1 MLQST
6 ALSGTVPADAPAG
19 AAGGGMVQMRAVEL
33 GSFTPSVVLE
43 VARRTGALTDAGL
56 DVAERPVPS
65 SPSQFRSLID
75 GDLHVGLTNPD
86 NVLAYRF
93 DPDNP
98 LGELVDARI
107 LAGIDRGLGLGVW
120 ARPGAVLDDLR
131 GAAIGV
137 DVPGSGFA
145 LALFTLLERRGLVRD
160 DYEVV
165 KLGSTPQRLQALLDG
180 GCVATMLGAGN
191 DLSAEAAGCTLI
203 ASVRDELAPYLAT
216 VVCVVR
222 DEHLEVGHD
231 LADVL
236 TATAAGIVAGDLTGL
251 AVEAATA
258 RLGLGDEL
266 AQRYVAGLADPVD
279 GLVVDGAVD
288 PAALRTVLDLRR
300 HWLPRVVDGRDVL
313 ADALD
318 DPGLVVRR

>member
-1 MLQST
+1 MAQ
-6 ALSGTVPADAPAG
+6 A
-19 AAGGGMVQMRAVEL
+19 RAVEL

-43 VARRTGALTDAGL
+43 VARRTGALHDAAL
-56 DVAERPVPS
+56 MVTETAVAS
-65 SPSQFRSLID
+65 SPAQFRSLID
-75 GDLHVGLTNPD
+75 GELHVGLTNPD

-93 DPDNP
+93 DPHNP

-120 ARPGAVLDDLR
+120 ARPGADLEDLR
-131 GAAIGV
+131 GARVGV

-145 LALFTLLERRGLVRD
+145 LALFTLLERRGLARD

-191 DLSAEAAGCTLI
+191 ELTAEAAGCELI

-231 LADVL
+231 LAAVL
-236 TATAAGIVAGDLTGL
+236 TATAAGIVGGELTDV
-251 AVEAATA
+251 AVDAAA
-258 RLGLGDEL
+258 DRLGLGEDL
-266 AQRYVAGLADPVD
+266 ARRYVDGLADPVD

-288 PAALRTVLDLRR
+288 HDALRTVLDLRR
-300 HWLPRVVDGRDVL
+300 HWLPRVVEGRDVL
-313 ADALD
+313 ADALS

>member
-1 MLQST
+1 M
-6 ALSGTVPADAPAG
+6 A
-19 AAGGGMVQMRAVEL
+19 QMRAVEL

-43 VARRTGALTDAGL
+43 VARRTGALEDAGL
-56 DVAERPVPS
+56 DVTERPVPS
-65 SPSQFRSLID
+65 SPAQFRALID
-75 GDLHVGLTNPD
+75 GTLHVGLTNPD

-93 DPDNP
+93 DQQNP

-131 GAAIGV
+131 GAPIGV

-145 LALFTLLERRGLVRD
+145 LALFTLLERRGLARD
-160 DYEVV
+160 DYEVI
-165 KLGSTPQRLQALLDG
+165 KLGSTPQRLRALLDG
-180 GCVATMLGAGN
+180 GCTATMLGAGN
-191 DLSAEAAGCTLI
+191 ELAAEAAGCTLI

-222 DEHLEVGHD
+222 DQHLEVGHD
-231 LADVL
+231 VSGVL
-236 TATAAGIVAGDLTGL
+236 TATAAGIVAGELTDV
-251 AVEAATA
+251 AIEAAA
-258 RLGLGDEL
+258 SGLGLDDDL
-266 AQRYVAGLADPVD
+266 ARRYVQGLADPVD
-279 GLVVDGAVD
+279 GLVVDGSVD
-288 PAALRTVLDLRR
+288 PAALRTVLELRR

>member
-1 MLQST
+1 M
-6 ALSGTVPADAPAG
+6 
-19 AAGGGMVQMRAVEL
+19 AAARVVQL

-43 VARRTGALTDAGL
+43 VARRTGALADAGL
-56 DVAERPVPS
+56 DVDEHPVPS
-65 SPSQFRSLID
+65 SPAQFASLIE
-75 GDLHVGLTNPD
+75 GDLHVGITNPD

-93 DPDNP
+93 DPQNP
-98 LGELVDARI
+98 LEQRVDARI
-107 LAGIDRGLGLGVW
+107 LAGVDRGLGLGVW
-120 ARPGAVLDDLR
+120 ARPGTDVEDLR
-131 GAAIGV
+131 GARIGV

-145 LALFTLLERRGLVRD
+145 LALFTLLERRGLARD

-165 KLGSTPQRLQALLDG
+165 KLGSTPKRLQALLDG
-180 GCVATMLGAGN
+180 DCAATMLGAGN
-191 DLSAEAAGCTLI
+191 ELTARAAGCTEV
-203 ASVRDELAPYLAT
+203 ATVRDELSPYLAT

-236 TATAAGIVAGDLTGL
+236 TATSARIVGGEVTDTAVQAAA
-251 AVEAATA
+251 A
-258 RLGLGDEL
+258 RLGLPDDL
-266 AQRYVAGLADPVD
+266 ARQYVAGMADPRD
-279 GLVVDGAVD
+279 GLVVDGSVD

-313 ADALD
+313 ADALE

>member
-1 MLQST
+1 M
-6 ALSGTVPADAPAG
+6 ALA
-19 AAGGGMVQMRAVEL
+19 RAVEL

-43 VARRTGALTDAGL
+43 VARRTGALAAAGL
-56 DVAERPVPS
+56 EVFERGVTS
-65 SPSQFRSLID
+65 SPAQFRSLID
-75 GDLHVGLTNPD
+75 DELHVGLTNPD

-93 DPDNP
+93 DPGNP

-107 LAGIDRGLGLGVW
+107 LAGVDRGLGLGVW
-120 ARPGAVLDDLR
+120 ARPGTGLDDLR
-131 GAAIGV
+131 GARVGV

-145 LALFTLLERRGLVRD
+145 LALFTLLERRGLARD
-160 DYEVV
+160 EYEVV
-165 KLGSTPQRLQALLDG
+165 KLGSTPQRLRALLDG
-180 GCVATMLGAGN
+180 DCAATMLGAGN
-191 DLSAEAAGCTLI
+191 ELTAEAAGYTLV
-203 ASVRDELAPYLAT
+203 ASVRDELSPYLAT

-236 TATAAGIVAGDLTGL
+236 TATSAGIVGGAL
-251 AVEAATA
+251 ADTAVKAAAA
-258 RLGLGDEL
+258 RLGLDDEL
-266 AQRYVAGLADPVD
+266 AQRYVDRLADPLD

-313 ADALD
+313 AGALD

>member
-1 MLQST
+1 MTQ
-6 ALSGTVPADAPAG
+6 A
-19 AAGGGMVQMRAVEL
+19 RAVEL

-56 DVAERPVPS
+56 DVTESAVAS
-65 SPSQFRSLID
+65 SPAQFRSLID
-75 GDLHVGLTNPD
+75 GELHVGLTNPD

-98 LGELVDARI
+98 LGQLVDARI
-107 LAGIDRGLGLGVW
+107 LGGVDRGLGLGVW
-120 ARPGAVLDDLR
+120 ASPGADLEDLR
-131 GAAIGV
+131 GARVGV

-145 LALFTLLERRGLVRD
+145 LALFTLLERRGLARD

-165 KLGSTPQRLQALLDG
+165 QLGSTPQRLKALLDG

-191 DLSAEAAGCTLI
+191 ELTAEAAGCTLV

-231 LADVL
+231 LAEVL
-236 TATAAGIVAGDLTGL
+236 TATSAGIVAGRLTDL
-251 AVEAATA
+251 AVEAAAA
-258 RLGLGDEL
+258 RLGLGEDL
-266 AQRYVAGLADPVD
+266 ARRYVEGLADPVD
-279 GLVVDGAVD
+279 GLVVDGSVD

-300 HWLPRVVDGRDVL
+300 HWLPRVVEGHDVL
-313 ADALD
+313 AHALD
-318 DPGLVVRR
+318 DPGLVVRQ

>member
-1 MLQST
+1 MTL
-6 ALSGTVPADAPAG
+6 ARV
-19 AAGGGMVQMRAVEL
+19 VEL

-43 VARRTGALTDAGL
+43 VARRTGALAAAGL
-56 DVAERPVPS
+56 EVFERPVPS
-65 SPSQFRSLID
+65 SPAQFRSLID
-75 GDLHVGLTNPD
+75 DELHVGLTNPD

-93 DPDNP
+93 DPQNP

-107 LAGIDRGLGLGVW
+107 LAGVDRGLGLGVW
-120 ARPGAVLDDLR
+120 ARPGATLDDLR
-131 GAAIGV
+131 GAVVGV

-145 LALFTLLERRGLVRD
+145 LALFTLLERRGLARD
-160 DYEVV
+160 DYEVA

-180 GCVATMLGAGN
+180 GCAATMLGAGN
-191 DLSAEAAGCTLI
+191 ELAAEAAGCTLI
-203 ASVRDELAPYLAT
+203 ASVRDELSPYLAT

-236 TATAAGIVAGDLTGL
+236 TATAAGIVGGGL
-251 AVEAATA
+251 ADTAVEAAA
-258 RLGLGDEL
+258 AQLGLDDDL
-266 AQRYVAGLADPVD
+266 AQRYVARLADPLD
-279 GLVVDGAVD
+279 GLVVDGSVD

-313 ADALD
+313 ADALA

>member
-1 MLQST
+1 MGV
-6 ALSGTVPADAPAG
+6 ARV
-19 AAGGGMVQMRAVEL
+19 VEL

-43 VARRTGALTDAGL
+43 VARRTGALAAAGL
-56 DVAERPVPS
+56 EVFERPVPS
-65 SPSQFRSLID
+65 SPAQFRSLID
-75 GDLHVGLTNPD
+75 DELHVGLTNPD

-93 DPDNP
+93 DPQNP
-98 LGELVDARI
+98 LGEMVDARI

-120 ARPGAVLDDLR
+120 ARPGATLDDLR
-131 GAAIGV
+131 GAVVGV

-145 LALFTLLERRGLVRD
+145 LALFTLLERRGLDRD

-180 GCVATMLGAGN
+180 DCSATMLGAGN
-191 DLSAEAAGCTLI
+191 ELAAEAAGCTLI
-203 ASVRDELAPYLAT
+203 ASVRDELSPYLAT

-236 TATAAGIVAGDLTGL
+236 TATAAGIVRGEL
-251 AVEAATA
+251 ARTAVAAA
-258 RLGLGDEL
+258 ADRLSLDDDL
-266 AQRYVAGLADPVD
+266 AQRYVDRLADPGD

-313 ADALD
+313 ADALT

>member
-1 MLQST
+1 M
-6 ALSGTVPADAPAG
+6 AV
-19 AAGGGMVQMRAVEL
+19 VRVVEL

-43 VARRTGALTDAGL
+43 VARRTGALTAAGL
-56 DVAERPVPS
+56 EVFERPVPS
-65 SPSQFRSLID
+65 SPGQFRALID
-75 GDLHVGLTNPD
+75 GELHVGLTNPD

-93 DPDNP
+93 DPQNP

-120 ARPGAVLDDLR
+120 ARPGTAVEDLR
-131 GAAIGV
+131 GARVGV

-145 LALFTLLERRGLVRD
+145 LALFTLLERRGLARD

-165 KLGSTPQRLQALLDG
+165 KLGSTPQRLAALLDG
-180 GCVATMLGAGN
+180 GCAATMLGAGN
-191 DLSAEAAGCTLI
+191 ELTAEAAGCTLV
-203 ASVRDELAPYLAT
+203 ARVCDELAPYLAT

-231 LADVL
+231 LATVL
-236 TATAAGIVAGDLTGL
+236 TITAARIVDGSLTGT
-251 AVEAATA
+251 AVAAAAA
-258 RLGLGDEL
+258 RLGLDDEL
-266 AQRYVAGLADPVD
+266 ARRYVEGLADPVD
-279 GLVVDGAVD
+279 GLVTDGSVD

>member
-1 MLQST
+1 MTL
-6 ALSGTVPADAPAG
+6 ARV
-19 AAGGGMVQMRAVEL
+19 VEL

-43 VARRTGALTDAGL
+43 VARRTGALAAAGL
-56 DVAERPVPS
+56 EVFERAVPS
-65 SPSQFRSLID
+65 SPAQFRSLID
-75 GDLHVGLTNPD
+75 DELHVGLTNPD

-93 DPDNP
+93 DPQNP

-107 LAGIDRGLGLGVW
+107 LAGVDRGLGLGVW
-120 ARPGAVLDDLR
+120 ARPGATLDDLR
-131 GAAIGV
+131 GAVVGV

-145 LALFTLLERRGLVRD
+145 LALFTLLERRGLGRD

-180 GCVATMLGAGN
+180 GCSATMLGAGN
-191 DLSAEAAGCTLI
+191 ELAAEAAGCRLV
-203 ASVRDELAPYLAT
+203 ASVRDELSPYLAT

-236 TATAAGIVAGDLTGL
+236 TATAAGIVGGALAGT
-251 AVEAATA
+251 AVEAAAA
-258 RLGLGDEL
+258 RLGLDDDL
-266 AQRYVAGLADPVD
+266 AQRYVARLADPLD
-279 GLVVDGAVD
+279 GLVVDGSVD

-313 ADALD
+313 ADALA

>member
-1 MLQST
+1 MTL
-6 ALSGTVPADAPAG
+6 ARV
-19 AAGGGMVQMRAVEL
+19 VEL

-43 VARRTGALTDAGL
+43 VARRTGALAAAGL
-56 DVAERPVPS
+56 EVFERPVPS
-65 SPSQFRSLID
+65 SPAQFRSLID
-75 GDLHVGLTNPD
+75 DELHVGLTNPD

-93 DPDNP
+93 DPQNP

-107 LAGIDRGLGLGVW
+107 LAGVDRGLGLGVW
-120 ARPGAVLDDLR
+120 ARPGATLDDLR
-131 GAAIGV
+131 GAVVGV

-145 LALFTLLERRGLVRD
+145 LALFTLLERRGLGRD

-180 GCVATMLGAGN
+180 GCAATMLGAGN
-191 DLSAEAAGCTLI
+191 ELAAEAAGCTLL
-203 ASVRDELAPYLAT
+203 ASVRDELSPYLAT

-231 LADVL
+231 LGDVL
-236 TATAAGIVAGDLTGL
+236 TATAAGIVGGGL
-251 AVEAATA
+251 VDTAVEAAAA
-258 RLGLGDEL
+258 RLGLDDDL
-266 AQRYVAGLADPVD
+266 AQRYVARLADPLD
-279 GLVVDGAVD
+279 GLVVDGSVD

-313 ADALD
+313 ADALA

>member
-1 MLQST
+1 MTL
-6 ALSGTVPADAPAG
+6 ARV
-19 AAGGGMVQMRAVEL
+19 VEL

-43 VARRTGALTDAGL
+43 VARRTGALAAAGL
-56 DVAERPVPS
+56 EVFERPVPS
-65 SPSQFRSLID
+65 SPAQFRSLID
-75 GDLHVGLTNPD
+75 DELHVGLTNPD

-93 DPDNP
+93 DPQNP

-107 LAGIDRGLGLGVW
+107 LAGVDRGLGLGVW
-120 ARPGAVLDDLR
+120 ARPGATLDDLR
-131 GAAIGV
+131 GAVVGV

-145 LALFTLLERRGLVRD
+145 LALFTLLERRGLGRD

-180 GCVATMLGAGN
+180 GCAATMLGAGN
-191 DLSAEAAGCTLI
+191 ELAAEAAGCTLV
-203 ASVRDELAPYLAT
+203 ASVRDELSPYLAT

-236 TATAAGIVAGDLTGL
+236 TATAAGIVGGALADT
-251 AVEAATA
+251 AVEAAAA
-258 RLGLGDEL
+258 RLGLDDDL
-266 AQRYVAGLADPVD
+266 AQRYVARLADPLD
-279 GLVVDGAVD
+279 GLVVDGSVD

-313 ADALD
+313 ADALA

>member
-1 MLQST
+1 MTL
-6 ALSGTVPADAPAG
+6 ARV
-19 AAGGGMVQMRAVEL
+19 VEL

-43 VARRTGALTDAGL
+43 VARRTGALAAAGL
-56 DVAERPVPS
+56 EVFERAVPS
-65 SPSQFRSLID
+65 SPAQFRSLID
-75 GDLHVGLTNPD
+75 DELHVGLTNPD

-93 DPDNP
+93 DPQNP

-120 ARPGAVLDDLR
+120 ARPGATLEDLR
-131 GAAIGV
+131 GAAVAV

-145 LALFTLLERRGLVRD
+145 LALFTLLERRGLGRD

-165 KLGSTPQRLQALLDG
+165 KLGSTPQRLKALLDG
-180 GCVATMLGAGN
+180 RCAATMLGAGN
-191 DLSAEAAGCTLI
+191 ELAAEAAGCTLV
-203 ASVRDELAPYLAT
+203 ASVRDELSPYLAT

-236 TATAAGIVAGDLTGL
+236 TATAAGIVGGPL
-251 AVEAATA
+251 ADTAIEAAVA
-258 RLGLGDEL
+258 RLGLDDDL
-266 AQRYVAGLADPVD
+266 ARRYVARLADPLD
-279 GLVVDGAVD
+279 GLVVDGSVD
-288 PAALRTVLDLRR
+288 EAALRTVLDLRR

-313 ADALD
+313 ADALA

>member
-1 MLQST
+1 MTL
-6 ALSGTVPADAPAG
+6 ARV
-19 AAGGGMVQMRAVEL
+19 VEL

-43 VARRTGALTDAGL
+43 VARRTGALAAAGL
-56 DVAERPVPS
+56 EVFERAVPS
-65 SPSQFRSLID
+65 SPAQFRSLID
-75 GDLHVGLTNPD
+75 DELHVGLTNPD

-93 DPDNP
+93 DPQNP

-120 ARPGAVLDDLR
+120 ARPGATLDDLR
-131 GAAIGV
+131 GAVVGV

-145 LALFTLLERRGLVRD
+145 LALFTLLERRGLGRD
-160 DYEVV
+160 DYEVL

-180 GCVATMLGAGN
+180 GCAATMLGAGN
-191 DLSAEAAGCTLI
+191 ELAAEAAGCTLV
-203 ASVRDELAPYLAT
+203 ASVRDELSPYLAT

-236 TATAAGIVAGDLTGL
+236 TATAAGIVGGALAGT
-251 AVEAATA
+251 AVEAAA
-258 RLGLGDEL
+258 VRLGLDDDL
-266 AQRYVAGLADPVD
+266 AQRYVARLTDPLD
-279 GLVVDGAVD
+279 GLVVDGSVD

-313 ADALD
+313 AGALA

>member
-1 MLQST
+1 M
-6 ALSGTVPADAPAG
+6 AV
-19 AAGGGMVQMRAVEL
+19 VRAVEL
-33 GSFTPSVVLE
+33 GSFTSSVVLE
-43 VARRTGALTDAGL
+43 VARRTGALAAAGL
-56 DVAERPVPS
+56 EVFERPVPS
-65 SPSQFRSLID
+65 SPAQFRALID
-75 GDLHVGLTNPD
+75 GELHVGLTNPD

-93 DPDNP
+93 DPGNP
-98 LGELVDARI
+98 LGERVDARI

-120 ARPGAVLDDLR
+120 ARPGTSAEDLR
-131 GAAIGV
+131 GARVGV

-145 LALFTLLERRGLVRD
+145 LALFTLLERRGLARD

-165 KLGSTPQRLQALLDG
+165 KLGSTPQRLRALLDG
-180 GCVATMLGAGN
+180 DCAATMLGAGN
-191 DLSAEAAGCTLI
+191 ELTAEAAGCSLV
-203 ASVRDELAPYLAT
+203 ASVRDELSPYLAT

-231 LADVL
+231 LAAVL
-236 TATAAGIVAGDLTGL
+236 TATAARIVRGDLTST
-251 AVEAATA
+251 AVDAAAA
-258 RLGLGDEL
+258 RLGLEEAL
-266 AQRYVAGLADPVD
+266 AQRYVERLADPGD
-279 GLVVDGAVD
+279 GLVPDGAVD

>member
-1 MLQST
+1 
-6 ALSGTVPADAPAG
+6 
-19 AAGGGMVQMRAVEL
+19 MVRARVVEL
-33 GSFTPSVVLE
+33 GSFTPSVLLE
-43 VARRTGALTDAGL
+43 VARRTGALAAAGL
-56 DVAERPVPS
+56 EVFERPVPS

-75 GDLHVGLTNPD
+75 DELHVGLTNPD

-93 DPDNP
+93 DPQNP
-98 LGELVDARI
+98 LGEVVDARI

-120 ARPGAVLDDLR
+120 ARPGTSLEDLR
-131 GAAIGV
+131 GAVVGV

-145 LALFTLLERRGLVRD
+145 LALFTLLERHGLGRD
-160 DYEVV
+160 DYDVV

-180 GCVATMLGAGN
+180 GCAATMLGAGN
-191 DLSAEAAGCTLI
+191 ELTAEAAGCTLV
-203 ASVRDELAPYLAT
+203 ASVRDELSPYLAT

-222 DEHLEVGHD
+222 DAHLEVGHD

-236 TATAAGIVAGDLTGL
+236 TATGARIVGGELTSTAIAA
-251 AVEAATA
+251 AAD
-258 RLGLGDEL
+258 RLGLDHDL
-266 AQRYVAGLADPVD
+266 AGKYVERLADPGD
-279 GLVVDGAVD
+279 GLVVDGSVD

-313 ADALD
+313 AHALD

>member
-1 MLQST
+1 
-6 ALSGTVPADAPAG
+6 
-19 AAGGGMVQMRAVEL
+19 MRVVEL

-43 VARRTGALTDAGL
+43 VARRTGTLARAGL
-56 DVAERPVPS
+56 EVVEHGVSS
-65 SPSQFRSLID
+65 SPDQFRSLID
-75 GDLHVGLTNPD
+75 GELHVGLTNPD

-98 LGELVDARI
+98 LGGLVDARI
-107 LAGIDRGLGLGVW
+107 LGGVDRGLGLGVW
-120 ARPGAVLDDLR
+120 ARPGATVEDLR
-131 GAAIGV
+131 GARIGV

-145 LALFTLLERRGLVRD
+145 LALFTLLERRGLARD

-180 GCVATMLGAGN
+180 GCTATMLGAGN
-191 DLSAEAAGCTLI
+191 ELSAEAAGCTLL

-231 LADVL
+231 LAAVL
-236 TATAAGIVAGDLTGL
+236 TETAAGIVGGELGDL
-251 AVEAATA
+251 AVDAATS
-258 RLGLGDEL
+258 RLGLDDVL
-266 AQRYVAGLADPVD
+266 ARRYVEGLADPVD
-279 GLVVDGAVD
+279 GLVVDGSVD
-288 PAALRTVLDLRR
+288 PAALRTVLELRR
-300 HWLPRVVDGRDVL
+300 HWLPRVVEGRDLL
-313 ADALD
+313 AGALD

>member
-1 MLQST
+1 MTL
-6 ALSGTVPADAPAG
+6 ARV
-19 AAGGGMVQMRAVEL
+19 VEL

-43 VARRTGALTDAGL
+43 VARRTGALSAAGL
-56 DVAERPVPS
+56 EVFERPVPS
-65 SPSQFRSLID
+65 SPAQFRSLID
-75 GDLHVGLTNPD
+75 DELHVGLTNPD

-93 DPDNP
+93 DPQNP

-120 ARPGAVLDDLR
+120 ARPGATVDDLR
-131 GAAIGV
+131 GAVVGV

-145 LALFTLLERRGLVRD
+145 LALFTLLERRGLGRD

-180 GCVATMLGAGN
+180 GCAATMLGAGN
-191 DLSAEAAGCTLI
+191 ELAAEAAGCTLV
-203 ASVRDELAPYLAT
+203 ASVRDELSPYLAT

-231 LADVL
+231 LSDVL
-236 TATAAGIVAGDLTGL
+236 TATSAGIVGGALAGT
-251 AVEAATA
+251 AVEAAAA
-258 RLGLGDEL
+258 RLGLDDEL
-266 AQRYVAGLADPVD
+266 AQRYVARLADPLD
-279 GLVVDGAVD
+279 GLVVDGSVD

-300 HWLPRVVDGRDVL
+300 HWLPRMVDGRDVL
-313 ADALD
+313 ADALA

>member
-1 MLQST
+1 
-6 ALSGTVPADAPAG
+6 
-19 AAGGGMVQMRAVEL
+19 MVRAREVEL

-43 VARRTGALTDAGL
+43 VARRTGALLEAGL
-56 DVAERPVPS
+56 DVTEHAVGS
-65 SPSQFRSLID
+65 SPGQFRSLID
-75 GDLHVGLTNPD
+75 GELHVGLTNPD

-120 ARPGAVLDDLR
+120 ARPGAEVSDLR
-131 GAAIGV
+131 GAVIGV

-145 LALFTLLERRGLVRD
+145 LALFTLLERRGLARD

-165 KLGSTPQRLQALLDG
+165 KLGSTPRRLRALLEG
-180 GCVATMLGAGN
+180 GCAATMLGAGN
-191 DLSAEAAGCTLI
+191 QLTAEAAGCTLI
-203 ASVRDELAPYLAT
+203 ASVGGDLGPYLAT

-222 DEHLEVGHD
+222 DEHLELGHD
-231 LADVL
+231 LAEVL
-236 TATAAGIVAGDLTGL
+236 ISTAAGIVDGTLGDV
-251 AVEAATA
+251 AAAAATR
-258 RLGLGDEL
+258 RLGLDDEL
-266 AQRYVAGLADPVD
+266 ARTYVAGLADPVA
-279 GLVVDGAVD
+279 GLVVDGSVD

-300 HWLPRVVDGRDVL
+300 HWLPRLVDGRDVL

>member
-1 MLQST
+1 MTL
-6 ALSGTVPADAPAG
+6 ARV
-19 AAGGGMVQMRAVEL
+19 VEL

-43 VARRTGALTDAGL
+43 VARRTGALAAAGL
-56 DVAERPVPS
+56 EVFERPVPS
-65 SPSQFRSLID
+65 SPAQFRSLID
-75 GDLHVGLTNPD
+75 DELHVGLTNPD

-93 DPDNP
+93 DPENP

-120 ARPGAVLDDLR
+120 ARPGATLDDLR
-131 GAAIGV
+131 GAVVGV

-145 LALFTLLERRGLVRD
+145 LALFTLLERRGLGRD

-165 KLGSTPQRLQALLDG
+165 RLGSTPQRLQALLGG
-180 GCVATMLGAGN
+180 GCAATMLGAGN
-191 DLSAEAAGCTLI
+191 ELAAEAAGCTLV
-203 ASVRDELAPYLAT
+203 ASVRDELSPYLAT

-236 TATAAGIVAGDLTGL
+236 TATAAGIVGGGL
-251 AVEAATA
+251 ADTAVEAAAA
-258 RLGLGDEL
+258 RLGLDDDL
-266 AQRYVAGLADPVD
+266 AQRYVDRLADPLD
-279 GLVVDGAVD
+279 GLVVDGSVD

-313 ADALD
+313 ADALA

>member
-1 MLQST
+1 MAQ
-6 ALSGTVPADAPAG
+6 A
-19 AAGGGMVQMRAVEL
+19 RAVEL

-43 VARRTGALTDAGL
+43 VARRTGALDDAAL
-56 DVAERPVPS
+56 VVTETAVAA
-65 SPSQFRSLID
+65 SPAQFRSLID
-75 GDLHVGLTNPD
+75 GALHVGLTNPD

-93 DPDNP
+93 DPHNP

-107 LAGIDRGLGLGVW
+107 LAGIDRGLGLGAW
-120 ARPGAVLDDLR
+120 ARPGATIADMR
-131 GAAIGV
+131 GARIGV

-145 LALFTLLERRGLVRD
+145 LALFTMLERRGLARD

-191 DLSAEAAGCTLI
+191 ELTAEAAGCELI

-216 VVCVVR
+216 IVCVVR

-231 LADVL
+231 LAAVL
-236 TATAAGIVAGDLTGL
+236 TATAAAIVGGELTEV
-251 AVEAATA
+251 AVDAATD
-258 RLGLGDEL
+258 RLGLDGDL
-266 AQRYVAGLADPVD
+266 ALRYAEGLADPVD

-313 ADALD
+313 AHALD